1 MAQTNWIG
9 SLTGRFLALA
19 CRPYDANEVF
29 VTGTFDDWGKTVKLD
44 QVDGV
49 FVKEVSLP
57 ADQKVQYK
65 VCLRLRFFLGLVNL
79 FLPSFF
85 ALFPPGASGAEKKR
99 RCGERGCLRPRQPQL
114 CMTLHPRADVTWP
127 VPLSQNYKT
136 TLCHAMRRFL
146 G

>member
-1 MAQTNWIG
+1 MARTNWIG

-44 QVDGV
+44 RVDGI

-65 VCLRLRFFLGLVNL
+65 VCLRPRFFSALSISFPLLFLPFSPLGLVA
-79 FLPSFF
+79 P
-85 ALFPPGASGAEKKR
+85 
-99 RCGERGCLRPRQPQL
+99 
-114 CMTLHPRADVTWP
+114 
-127 VPLSQNYKT
+127 
-136 TLCHAMRRFL
+136 
-146 G
+146 